1 MNERRHFLK
10 ASLVLAAG
18 VAVGSASR
26 SSASAGAF
34 PPGVIYTAENPGRW
48 GSKVGSHA
56 PVVSRE
62 GKTITVTTKHPMSE
76 IHYIVRHSL
85 WRKTGPSSVQ

>member
-1 MNERRHFLK
+1 MNERRDFLK

-34 PPGVIYTAENPGRW
+34 PPGVIYAAENPGRW
-48 GSKVGSHA
+48 GSKVNSQA
-56 PVVSRE
+56 PVVIE
-62 GKTITVTTKHPMSE
+62 KVKLLP
-76 IHYIVRHSL
+76 
-85 WRKTGPSSVQ
+85 